1 MSPIYSNWNEKKK
14 NIFCNN
20 GKINPTL
27 YYYFTAV
34 AVTSTQVIFFIKPK
48 QNQTPK
54 RNKRLGLVWHFFM
67 TLVFLERAKMENYP
81 KLWWHSFLSGQY
93 STVQSQYR
101 PPSTY
106 HIHKNNAIKQTSASE
121 ANLLLASI
129 NNPVVNIHTD
139 FWWCPYCANLIVP
152 NLRWW
157 GFALITWLDN
167 FFPPPLAQPNTSSLL
182 WLHVN

>member
-1 MSPIYSNWNEKKK
+1 MSPIYSNWKKK
-14 NIFCNN
+14 NIYFLQQWENN
-20 GKINPTL
+20 PHIVLFHCCSCDLKSSNFL
-27 YYYFTAV
+27 
-34 AVTSTQVIFFIKPK
+34 QK
-48 QNQTPK
+48 QNTKKKQMPWPRMT
-54 RNKRLGLVWHFFM
+54 FFM
-67 TLVFLERAKMENYP
+67 TLVFLEWAKMKITQNYDGIHFW
-81 KLWWHSFLSGQY
+81 LD
-93 STVQSQYR
+93 STAQSQYR

-139 FWWCPYCANLIVP
+139 FWWCPYCANLIVL

-157 GFALITWLDN
+157 GFALITWLDD
-167 FFPPPLAQPNTSSLL
+167 FFPPLTQPNTSSLL

>member
-1 MSPIYSNWNEKKK
+1 MSPIYSNWNKKK
-14 NIFCNN
+14 IYIFCNN

-34 AVTSTQVIFFIKPK
+34 AVTSTQVIFFTKPK
-48 QNQTPK
+48 QNKTPK
-54 RNKRLGLVWHFFM
+54 RNERLGLVWHF
-67 TLVFLERAKMENYP
+67 
-81 KLWWHSFLSGQY
+81 LWRWSFLSGPKWKITQNY
-93 STVQSQYR
+93 DGIHFCLHSTAQSRDR
-101 PPSTY
+101 PPSTH
-106 HIHKNNAIKQTSASE
+106 HIHKNNAIKQTSASG

-157 GFALITWLDN
+157 GFALITWLDD
-167 FFPPPLAQPNTSSLL
+167 FFFPPLAQPNTSSLL